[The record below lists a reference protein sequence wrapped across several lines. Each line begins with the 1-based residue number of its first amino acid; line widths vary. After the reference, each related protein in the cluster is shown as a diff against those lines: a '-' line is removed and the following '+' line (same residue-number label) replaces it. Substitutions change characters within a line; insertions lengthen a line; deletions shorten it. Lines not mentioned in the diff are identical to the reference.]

1 MLIEWTE
8 KYELGDEVIDF
19 QHKKLVL
26 LLNQL
31 HDALE
36 SQTAELLVEIA
47 LDELVKYTKTHFT
60 QEESI
65 MEDEDVPSAMVDPHK
80 KAHRGFV
87 KKIEDFK
94 SDYNAGKAEVTQG
107 IIDFLK
113 DWLVNHIMVT
123 DKELVEHTNH
133 FDQSA

>member
-36 SQTAELLVEIA
+36 SQTAELLVE
-47 LDELVKYTKTHFT
+47 
-60 QEESI
+60 
-65 MEDEDVPSAMVDPHK
+65 
-80 KAHRGFV
+80 
-87 KKIEDFK
+87 
-94 SDYNAGKAEVTQG
+94 
-107 IIDFLK
+107 
-113 DWLVNHIMVT
+113 
-123 DKELVEHTNH
+123 
-133 FDQSA
+133 